1 MIITAIIAVP
11 HSEEKYDELASKPVN
26 HSFFPC
32 GDEFLHPEVEM
43 HIVDQACF
51 T

>member
-1 MIITAIIAVP
+1 MNVTAITAVF
-11 HSEEKYDELASKPVN
+11 HSEEKYDELASKLIY

-32 GDEFLHPEVEM
+32 GDEFLHPGVEM
-43 HIVDQACF
+43 HIADQACF